1 MSRTLEHL
9 MVVELAGPRTEW
21 CGKLFA
27 QAGARVVLVE
37 PPGGAE
43 TRGYAP
49 WFRERRDAESGLH
62 FWHYNTDKESA
73 VLDLHTEDGREAFL
87 RLLAEADVLLDGI
100 EPDGLE
106 GLGLTREAIEE
117 ANDRLV
123 HVALTPFGQ
132 EGPMAGWLG
141 SDLVHQALG
150 GQMMMNGY
158 DDMPASPPVNGQG
171 NQAGHMAGSWAFIAA
186 LAALQAGKG
195 AFIDLSVHDA
205 CAGMTE
211 NALPQFDYTG
221 KVVTRRTGRH
231 ASIAPTP
238 AWQHRAADGRYIN
251 AQLVNVSPR
260 AWEGLVSWLD
270 EHGMAEDLTDPKY
283 FVPEIFREEA
293 DHISDVIGR
302 FVATKTAEEIFHGAQ
317 ARALIFSAILNP
329 EDLLDDPHLA
339 ARDFW
344 IELDQG
350 EPDGILRYAG
360 SAFVAQNSEV
370 RPRRRAPHLDEHGEA
385 VRGEGTD
392 G

>member
-1 MSRTLEHL
+1 M
-9 MVVELAGPRTEW
+9 
-21 CGKLFA
+21 
-27 QAGARVVLVE
+27 
-37 PPGGAE
+37 
-43 TRGYAP
+43 
-49 WFRERRDAESGLH
+49 
-62 FWHYNTDKESA
+62 
-73 VLDLHTEDGREAFL
+73 
-87 RLLAEADVLLDGI
+87 LLDGG
-100 EPDGLE
+100 EPGGLE

-171 NQAGHMAGSWAFIAA
+171 HQAGHMAGSWAFIAA

-231 ASIAPTP
+231 ASTAPTP

-260 AWEGLVSWLD
+260 AVGGARLVAGRAR
-270 EHGMAEDLTDPKY
+270 HGRGPDR
-283 FVPEIFREEA
+283 PEVLRPGDIPR
-293 DHISDVIGR
+293 G
-302 FVATKTAEEIFHGAQ
+302 GG
-317 ARALIFSAILNP
+317 
-329 EDLLDDPHLA
+329 PHLGGD
-339 ARDFW
+339 R
-344 IELDQG
+344 Q
-350 EPDGILRYAG
+350 
-360 SAFVAQNSEV
+360 
-370 RPRRRAPHLDEHGEA
+370 
-385 VRGEGTD
+385 VRGDEDGGRDLPRSAGAGRSSSAPSSTPRTCSTTLTCRRVTSGSSWTRASRTGCCGTPAAPS
-392 G
+392 

>member
-1 MSRTLEHL
+1 MTGTLEHL
-9 MVVELAGPRTEW
+9 TVVELAGPRTEW

-43 TRGYAP
+43 TRDYAP
-49 WFRERRDAESGLH
+49 WFRGREEAESSLH
-62 FWHYNTDKESA
+62 FWHYNTDKESV
-73 VLDLHTEDGREAFL
+73 VLDLTDGEGQKAFL
-87 RLLAEADVLLDGI
+87 GLLAEADVLLDGS
-100 EPDGLE
+100 EAGGLA
-106 GLGLTREAIEE
+106 GLGLTRDAIE
-117 ANDRLV
+117 ATQGKLV

-132 EGPMAGWLG
+132 EGPLASWRG

-158 DDMPASPPVNGQG
+158 DDMPASPPINGQG

-186 LAALQAGKG
+186 LTALQAGTG
-195 AFIDLSVHDA
+195 TFIDLSVHDA
-205 CAGMTE
+205 CSGMTE

-231 ASIAPTP
+231 ASVAPTP

-293 DHISDVIGR
+293 DHISEVIGR
-302 FVATKTAEEIFHGAQ
+302 FVATKTADEIFHGAQ

-344 IELDQG
+344 IELDHG
-350 EPDGILRYAG
+350 ESEGTLPYAG
-360 SAFVAQNSEV
+360 SAFVAQHSEV

-385 VRGEGTD
+385 IPGEGGT

>member
-9 MVVELAGPRTEW
+9 TVVELAGPRTEW

-49 WFRERRDAESGLH
+49 WFRERRDGESSLH
-62 FWHYNTDKESA
+62 FWHYNTDKEST
-73 VLDLHTEDGREAFL
+73 VLDLHTEEGREAFL
-87 RLLAEADVLLDGI
+87 RLLAAADVLLDGG
-100 EPDGLE
+100 EPGGLE
-106 GLGLTREAIEE
+106 GLGVTREAIEE

-132 EGPMAGWLG
+132 EGPMASWLG

-150 GQMMMNGY
+150 GQLMMNGY

-186 LAALQAGKG
+186 LTALQTGKG
-195 AFIDLSVHDA
+195 TFIDLSVHDA

-293 DHISDVIGR
+293 DHISEVIGR
-302 FVATKTAEEIFHGAQ
+302 FVATKTADEIFHGAQ
-317 ARALIFSAILNP
+317 ARALIFSSILYP

-344 IELDQG
+344 IELDHG
-350 EPDGILRYAG
+350 EPDGALRYAG
-360 SAFVAQNSEV
+360 SAFVARNSEV
-370 RPRRRAPHLDEHGEA
+370 RPRRRAPRLDEHGDA
-385 VRGEGTD
+385 VRRQED
-392 G
+392 QA